1 MIRHFYGGTG
11 NRDQGTGIRAR
22 RRWRVG
28 AGRLCGMSDQ
38 GRPPYQQPSQQPY
51 PQQPQPQQAAPYS
64 QQAAPYSQQAPGAPQ
79 GAYAYAPYA
88 YPYGAPYPY
97 GTPQRRSGWFWAA
110 IFAAIIAVVVITFAV
125 MFGRMFAVV
134 ATTGGTSSFG
144 EPSIG
149 VVDITGVIVDADKID
164 KQLERFG
171 KDDGIKAIILHIDS
185 PGGGAAASQEVYH
198 EVLRVRK
205 DMHKQV
211 VASVESV
218 GASGAYYI
226 ASGCDRI
233 YANPASVVGSIGV
246 IMEWTNYGELLKW
259 AKLKSVNLHK
269 GQLKDAGDPTR
280 DMTPQEQAYF
290 QGLIDNMYAQF
301 IRDVAAGRHTS
312 AEKIQPLATGQVWT
326 GEQAQ
331 PLGLIDAQGGFRAA
345 LMDTAKRVGLKG
357 EPQIVR
363 PPKDQHGLLG
373 LLTGDETTDDLFR
386 SPTNLLNQSPG
397 FYFLWK

>member
-1 MIRHFYGGTG
+1 M
-11 NRDQGTGIRAR
+11 R
-22 RRWRVG
+22 RRTGVG
-28 AGRLCGMSDQ
+28 AATLCGMSDQ
-38 GRPPYQQPSQQPY
+38 GRPPYQQQY
-51 PQQPQPQQAAPYS
+51 PQQSPAYP
-64 QQAAPYSQQAPGAPQ
+64 QQAPGAPAQ
-79 GAYAYAPYA
+79 GPYAYAPYA
-88 YPYGAPYPY
+88 YPSPYAAP
-97 GTPQRRSGWFWAA
+97 RRSGWFWAA
-110 IFAAIIAVVVITFAV
+110 IFAAIVAVVVITFAV
-125 MFGRMFAVV
+125 MFGRMFAAV
-134 ATTGGTSSFG
+134 AGAGGTSSFG

-149 VVDITGVIVDADKID
+149 VIDITGVIVDADKID

-171 KDDGIKAIILHIDS
+171 KDDGVKAIILHIDS

-205 DMHKQV
+205 DLHKQV

-259 AKLKSVNLHK
+259 AKLKSVSLHD
-269 GQLKDAGDPTR
+269 GELKDAGDPTR
-280 DMTPQEQAYF
+280 DMTPKEQAYF

-345 LMDTAKRVGLKG
+345 LLDTAKRVGLQG
-357 EPQIVR
+357 EPRIVR
-363 PPKDQHGLLG
+363 TPRDVHGLLG
-373 LLTGDETTDDLFR
+373 LLTGDETTDLFR
-386 SPTNLLNQSPG
+386 NPTSLLNQSPG